1 MCSVLLRLAPS
12 RFTFG
17 VRACARFNGETKP
30 FARSAMSLRQ
40 PIQSTIRVEA
50 GGGRAPGGAVL
61 SSERVAGTKWL
72 QLSNLTYKLS
82 KDAGD
87 APPRRWDVAE
97 RATRAPG
104 AADAV
109 VVVARLR
116 LRAADGDDPR
126 VLLVKQFRP
135 PVGAVTVELPAGLI
149 DAGEA
154 PAEAALRELREETGF
169 VGTVTRVSKSQCLSP
184 GMSAETVVVV
194 EVDVTGQ
201 GNRALEDSEE
211 VEVVSVPM
219 ARMSEAL
226 DWFTET
232 QGCVVMHAVATL
244 ALGIQISL

>member
-1 MCSVLLRLAPS
+1 MNS
-12 RFTFG
+12 
-17 VRACARFNGETKP
+17 
-30 FARSAMSLRQ
+30 RQ
-40 PIQSTIRVEA
+40 PIQSAIRVEA

-61 SSERVAGTKWL
+61 SSDLVAGTKWL
-72 QLSNLTYKLS
+72 QLANLTYTLS
-82 KDAGD
+82 KDGAD
-87 APPRRWDVAE
+87 APPRRWDAAQ

-116 LRAADGDDPR
+116 LHGGALAADGDDPR

-154 PAEAALRELREETGF
+154 PATAALRELREETGF
-169 VGTVTRVSKSQCLSP
+169 VGDVTRVSKPQCLSP

-201 GNRALEDSEE
+201 GDRALEESED

-219 ARMSEAL
+219 ARMGEAL
-226 DWFTET
+226 DWFAETE
-232 QGCVVMHAVATL
+232 GCVVMHAVATL
-244 ALGIQISL
+244 ALGIQIGL